1 MNRRSVSL
9 HCLYWL
15 AAINCAND
23 SAIVIIII
31 IIGYL
36 IFIYSYA
43 REIYHV
49 SRVYN
54 VAAILWLQFMA
65 HVIILPTLNVVYF
78 YISTFRSVCAVPS
91 MAVVCIPLRPA
102 SQECCSGI
110 F

>member
-54 VAAILWLQFMA
+54 VSAILWLQFMLGL
-65 HVIILPTLNVVYF
+65 HVMLFPLKDVLYF
-78 YISTFRSVCAVPS
+78 YISCFRSLCAVPNV
-91 MAVVCIPLRPA
+91 AV
-102 SQECCSGI
+102 